1 MLEEGAGG
9 GVVRAVMGLV
19 ENVEVT
25 KFLDCFQFVFFFGLN
40 WEGRL
45 AGVCKAKFDRWLNFL
60 IHLNTL

>member
-25 KFLDCFQFVFFFGLN
+25 KFLDCFQFFFFFWVELGG
-40 WEGRL
+40 E
-45 AGVCKAKFDRWLNFL
+45 AGGCV
-60 IHLNTL
+60 